1 MTRILQLFRGRQD
14 LALIALLLV
23 TVLVMIVPLPT
34 MLIDAL
40 IVLNI
45 ALTVAILVVAV
56 YLKTPEDFSAFPAII
71 LIGTTFRLAISIS
84 TTRMILAQA
93 DAGKIVETFG
103 NFVTAGSVIIGLV
116 IFLIITTVQF
126 IVVTKGSERVAE
138 VAARFTLDALPGRQ
152 MSIDAELR
160 SGDIDQAEAKS
171 RRAKLEKQNQFFGA
185 MDGAMKFVKGDAIAG
200 LIIIVINLIGG
211 ISIGVIERGMATG
224 DAISVYS
231 QLTVGD
237 GLVAQLPALIFAVA
251 AGTIIT
257 RVITDKSSDLGTD
270 IVTQLV
276 GNEKSLMVTGGVIA
290 GIGLIPGFPTL
301 MFFFVGGLAAF
312 GGYALYRKNAAA
324 ASDGGGGRSAGSGSE
339 NLTNSETLA
348 VKPND
353 IFKVVAGKNVID
365 QIDAKR
371 FIDAREVSL
380 DDAYRKTGVW
390 LTEYGIEHD
399 PILQPNQLSFVL
411 DGISIF
417 SASIAE
423 NMSVV
428 VCDEDLLSINSI
440 PFTPLDSVWPMRSA
454 YWVNPDH
461 CEALVAADVEI
472 IDQDTL
478 LTRAASHYLRVN
490 ASRIIGFDA
499 VQSILRSYAE
509 GHQQVATQVAQTLSV
524 VQLLNVFRLLLNDGV
539 PLLPRRILFESLLE
553 ASVQGSEPDMLAEAA
568 RTALSRQIC
577 ARHADDNRVI
587 AGYLID
593 PSCEERIKSELQI
606 LNNGAVSMPPAL
618 TERVLASARNVI
630 GMEDMEACPPA
641 IIVAKE
647 LRRPFSQFL
656 KQNHIEVD
664 VLSFGEIA
672 REFVVNPIGL
682 IGDENTTPVQQA
694 A

>member
-1 MTRILQLFRGRQD
+1 MTRVLQLFRGRQD
-14 LALIALLLV
+14 LALIALLLL

-40 IVLNI
+40 IVMNI
-45 ALTVAILVVAV
+45 ALTIAILVVAV

-93 DAGKIVETFG
+93 DAGKIVDTFG

-160 SGDIDQAEAKS
+160 SGDIDQAEAKIRRS
-171 RRAKLEKQNQFFGA
+171 RLEKQNQFFGA

-211 ISIGVIERGMATG
+211 ISIGMMERGMAAG

-257 RVITDKSSDLGTD
+257 RVTTDKTSDLGTD
-270 IVTQLV
+270 IITQLA
-276 GNEKSLMVTGGVIA
+276 GNEKSLMVTGAVIA
-290 GIGLIPGFPTL
+290 AIGIIPGFPTL
-301 MFFFVGGLAAF
+301 MFFFVGGLAGF
-312 GGYALYRKNAAA
+312 GGYMLHRKNTEAER
-324 ASDGGGGRSAGSGSE
+324 GAGDDLLTPLGSE
-339 NLTNSETLA
+339 NLTVSEALA
-348 VKPND
+348 VKSTD
-353 IFKVVAGKNVID
+353 IFKVVAGKNVMA
-365 QIDAKR
+365 QIVPKT
-371 FIDAREVSL
+371 FIEAREVSL
-380 DDAYRKTGVW
+380 DEAYRKTGVW
-390 LTEYGIEHD
+390 LTEYGVEHD
-399 PILQPNQLSFVL
+399 PMLQPNQLSFVL

-417 SASIAE
+417 SATMVE
-423 NMSVV
+423 NMAVV

-440 PFTPLDSVWPMRSA
+440 PFTPLDQTWPLRSA
-454 YWVNPDH
+454 FWVNPDH
-461 CEALVAADVEI
+461 CEALIAADVEI
-472 IDQDTL
+472 IEQDVL
-478 LTRAASHYLRVN
+478 LTRAAAHYLRIN

-509 GHQQVATQVAQTLSV
+509 GHQQVATQVAQTLSI
-524 VQLLNVFRLLLNDGV
+524 VQLLNVFRLLLKDGV

-553 ASVQGSEPDMLAEAA
+553 ASVQGSDADFLAESA

-577 ARHADDNRVI
+577 ARHAEENRVI
-587 AGYLID
+587 AGYLLS
-593 PSCEERIKSELQI
+593 PSIEDEVKSGLQV
-606 LNNGAVSMPPAL
+606 LNNGSVQMPPQL
-618 TERVLASARNVI
+618 TERVLSSARNLL
-630 GMEDMEACPPA
+630 GLEDMEARPPA

-656 KQNHIEVD
+656 KQNQIEVD

-682 IGDENTTPVQQA
+682 IGDENNTALDQA

>member
-1 MTRILQLFRGRQD
+1 MTRILQLFKGRQD
-14 LALIALLLV
+14 LALIALLLI

-40 IVLNI
+40 IVVNI
-45 ALTVAILVVAV
+45 SLTVAILVVAV

-160 SGDIDQAEAKS
+160 SGDISQAEANE
-171 RRAKLEKQNQFFGA
+171 RRQRLEKQNQFFGA

-211 ISIGVIERGMATG
+211 ISIGMIEREMAAG
-224 DAISVYS
+224 DAIAVYS

-237 GLVAQLPALIFAVA
+237 GLVAQLPALIFAIA

-257 RVITDKSSDLGTD
+257 RVTTQETSDLGTD
-270 IVTQLV
+270 IMAQLA
-276 GNEKSLMVTGGVIA
+276 GNSKSLMVTGAVIA
-290 GIGLIPGFPTL
+290 AIGLIPGFPTL
-301 MFFFVGGLAAF
+301 MFFFAGGAAF
-312 GGYALYRKNAAA
+312 LTGYMLNKKQADADRDDDEDALGTLN
-324 ASDGGGGRSAGSGSE
+324 SDPLTSSE
-339 NLTNSETLA
+339 SLA
-348 VKPND
+348 VKSGD
-353 IFKVVAGKNVID
+353 IFKVVLGRDVLS
-365 QIDAKR
+365 QIKPKKFVA
-371 FIDAREVSL
+371 AREETL
-380 DDAYRKTGVW
+380 DEAYRKTGVW
-390 LTEYGIEHD
+390 LTEYGIEQD
-399 PILQPNQLSFVL
+399 AALQPNQLSFVL

-417 SASIAE
+417 TASIPDR
-423 NMSVV
+423 MSVAI
-428 VCDEDLLSINSI
+428 CDEDILSINELPI
-440 PFTPLDSVWPMRSA
+440 VPLDGVWPLRSA
-454 YWVNPDH
+454 FWVDRNH
-461 CEALVAADVEI
+461 CEALLTAEVEI
-472 IDQDTL
+472 IDVDVL
-478 LTRAASHYLRVN
+478 IARSASHFLQIN

-509 GHQQVATQVAQTLSV
+509 SHQQVATQVAQTLSV
-524 VQLLNVFRLLLNDGV
+524 VQLLNVFRLLLKDGV

-553 ASVQGSEPDMLAEAA
+553 ASVVGSDADFLAEAA

-577 ARHADDNRVI
+577 ARHGDDNRVI
-587 AGYLID
+587 AGYLLSPAIESD
-593 PSCEERIKSELQI
+593 VKSGIQIMGNGSVQMPAHLSERILLSIRRIVGQ
-606 LNNGAVSMPPAL
+606 
-618 TERVLASARNVI
+618 
-630 GMEDMEACPPA
+630 EDMDARPPA
-641 IIVAKE
+641 IVVAKE
-647 LRRPFSQFL
+647 LRRPISQFF
-656 KQNHIEVD
+656 KQNQIEIA

-682 IGDENTTPVQQA
+682 IGDEVPSSAHKA